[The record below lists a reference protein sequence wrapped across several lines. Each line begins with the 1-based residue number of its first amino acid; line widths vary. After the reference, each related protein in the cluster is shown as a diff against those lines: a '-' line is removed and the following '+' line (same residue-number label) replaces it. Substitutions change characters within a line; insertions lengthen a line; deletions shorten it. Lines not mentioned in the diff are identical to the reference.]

1 MRPLEHIMTITQSQ
15 HLKPLDSSQDLKH
28 AQQTQNLSDQNL
40 KQKESVS
47 KIPDNTQTDLMGG
60 IRNGLAQQDPN
71 SQHHHHDH
79 HHEQMLKEEKVA
91 EKEILDEFHGQNLD
105 IMG

>member
-28 AQQTQNLSDQNL
+28 AQQTQLLSDQNT

-47 KIPDNTQTDLMGG
+47 KISTDTQSELTNGVK
-60 IRNGLAQQDPN
+60 NGLGQSN
-71 SQHHHHDH
+71 SNLDYQEDHFSSNQHHDD
-79 HHEQMLKEEKVA
+79 KVT
-91 EKEILDEFHGQNLD
+91 EKEILDENHGKNID
-105 IMG
+105 VIC